1 MSICT
6 TEWVKGVILSLLLS
20 PVWFSVGWWW
30 WIWAL
35 GCMWGRE
42 VLSSFLVAAMDFN
55 QFPHPADFLLL
66 LFSDPELYCQPWVR
80 ALAIQLTA
88 LAVSLRRASQAVPV
102 HALEQLGSSGH
113 QSSAATPVCILTR
126 LNEFTYRHCFLWE
139 YRRLCVLSASCSSL
153 CVFCLLPCFP
163 GMD

>member
-1 MSICT
+1 
-6 TEWVKGVILSLLLS
+6 
-20 PVWFSVGWWW
+20 
-30 WIWAL
+30 
-35 GCMWGRE
+35 MWGRE

-55 QFPHPADFLLL
+55 QFPHPADFFLLL
-66 LFSDPELYCQPWVR
+66 LFFRSR
-80 ALAIQLTA
+80 ALLPTMSQGLGHPADGPGS
-88 LAVSLRRASQAVPV
+88 VPEKSFSGQAVPV